1 MRWWNVFD
9 AFVVV
14 SCFTLFIVSL
24 FKNSAGF
31 VEGTEEILLVLWSVW
46 QMLRIILIAKKQRL
60 AKQSAKTLIN
70 FENIIV
76 DTEFGAQSARS
87 ISMVDNEE
95 NLFGN

>member
-1 MRWWNVFD
+1 
-9 AFVVV
+9 
-14 SCFTLFIVSL
+14 
-24 FKNSAGF
+24 
-31 VEGTEEILLVLWSVW
+31 
-46 QMLRIILIAKKQRL
+46 LIAKKQRL